1 MADVSASYAYTN
13 VLQAT
18 TREAVLGD
26 VVFDQF
32 FQGDKFMMYL
42 LQNDMVRYIKGGA
55 AITWVNNFSKSP
67 NSIAFEGADP
77 RPCLA
82 SLARLRR
89 RPGTVG
95 HRPGRQRG
103 FGRSDPRDGR
113 SAVGHYP
120 HVDAQLDGAGR
131 RNKYAVDLTARL

>member
-67 NSIAFEGADP
+67 NSIAFEGADNLP
-77 RPCLA
+77 INSLAGNLIRA
-82 SLARLRR
+82 SL
-89 RPGTVG
+89 PW
-95 HRPGRQRG
+95 RG
-103 FGRSDPRDGR
+103 Y
-113 SAVGHYP
+113 A
-120 HVDAQLDGAGR
+120 DAL
-131 RNKYAVDLTARL
+131 VLSVT

>member
-1 MADVSASYAYTN
+1 MADVSASYAYNN

-67 NSIAFEGADP
+67 NSIAFEGADNLP
-77 RPCLA
+77 IN
-82 SLARLRR
+82 SLA
-89 RPGTVG
+89 GTVG